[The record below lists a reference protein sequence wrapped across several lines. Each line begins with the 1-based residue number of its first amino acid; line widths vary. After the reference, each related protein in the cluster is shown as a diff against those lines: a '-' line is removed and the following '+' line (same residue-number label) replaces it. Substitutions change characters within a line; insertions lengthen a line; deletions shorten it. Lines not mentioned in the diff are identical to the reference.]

1 MVVQCQNNPLSD
13 SAAKPHHSNFQVPSA
28 LNPASLLPDPDLEVP
43 LHDCFRNLTQAHSIR
58 SDLQDTPLPD
68 ADIIWYTDSSSFMQ
82 YSRRYAGAAV
92 TTKEEVIW
100 TELLMPTGS
109 SAQWAELI
117 ALTKALGLGK
127 G

>member
-1 MVVQCQNNPLSD
+1 MVVKCQNNPLSD
-13 SAAKPHHSNFQVPSA
+13 SAAEPHHSNFQVPSA
-28 LNPASLLPDPDLEVP
+28 LNPATLLPDPDLEVP

-92 TTKEEVIW
+92 TTKEEVI
-100 TELLMPTGS
+100 
-109 SAQWAELI
+109 
-117 ALTKALGLGK
+117 
-127 G
+127 